1 MVLVEYG
8 VVRVQY
14 EKNQTRRHP
23 RDKTHPRVAAPHIPR
38 GVAEWNMSCCHEWM
52 SFVEWMEPS
61 LILFIYHVELSSA
74 SGISELYHDAKCS
87 NQSRN
92 SNFVP
97 QKIVNFNPDGEK
109 ESDVKVFRHNVKVL
123 GHNVKVIGL

>member
-1 MVLVEYG
+1 MFPI
-8 VVRVQY
+8 
-14 EKNQTRRHP
+14 KP
-23 RDKTHPRVAAPHIPR
+23 MPDMTHIARGPPHIPR
-38 GVAEWNMSCCHEWM
+38 GPSHIPRGADEWNMGWSELNMGWSEWNMRKIKRGDIHEWM

-61 LILFIYHVELSSA
+61 LILVICHVELSLA

-97 QKIVNFNPDGEK
+97 QKIDYFNPDGGQEQGK
-109 ESDVKVFRHNVKVL
+109 
-123 GHNVKVIGL
+123 

>member
-1 MVLVEYG
+1 M
-8 VVRVQY
+8 R
-14 EKNQTRRHP
+14 KI
-23 RDKTHPRVAAPHIPR
+23 KR
-38 GVAEWNMSCCHEWM
+38 GDIHEWM

-61 LILFIYHVELSSA
+61 LILVICHVELSLA

-97 QKIVNFNPDGEK
+97 QKSTISIQMEDR
-109 ESDVKVFRHNVKVL
+109 ESDVKVL
-123 GHNVKVIGL
+123 GHNVKVIGVIGLYAKVLGHAVNVIGVMLRCL